1 MADTMNLLNEEL
13 IFVDME
19 AVDEQDAIKELAN
32 FLYKQG
38 FVKESYIQAILD
50 REKVFPTGLPTEGV
64 GVAIPHTDSI
74 HVKKGAIALGVL
86 KESVFF
92 HTMGMPDETV
102 KVDIIFMMAIEK
114 PEAQLEILQKLMSIF
129 QQKELLDKIKKSE
142 KPSDIKEI
150 FSKSL

>member
-32 FLYKQG
+32 SLYKQG